1 MNFIYDYRIFDCN
14 TAVIKKYTI
23 FNCTFIFGYL
33 MDWISILLDNREK
46 EKNKDSEF
54 DKKKNGNIDISCM
67 NIRQRLHLIFI
78 FSIQK
83 KKKMLRYSS
92 KNPIFAKSF
101 LLHNSFFAIA
111 IFQ

>member
-33 MDWISILLDNREK
+33 MDWISILLDNHEK

-83 KKKMLRYSS
+83 KKKNAS
-92 KNPIFAKSF
+92 IF
-101 LLHNSFFAIA
+101 I
-111 IFQ
+111 

>member
-33 MDWISILLDNREK
+33 MDWSIFLDNHGK

-54 DKKKNGNIDISCM
+54 DKKK
-67 NIRQRLHLIFI
+67 
-78 FSIQK
+78 K
-83 KKKMLRYSS
+83 W
-92 KNPIFAKSF
+92 
-101 LLHNSFFAIA
+101 
-111 IFQ
+111 